1 MRRFMTNPVHVSTE
15 SVMRKEHRILLLF
28 AIASNLLM
36 IAPAEA
42 QSYPTRP
49 IRLIIPNPPGGSLD
63 IAARVLAP
71 KMTEI
76 MGQTVIVDNRPGADG
91 NIGTEL
97 VARAPADGY
106 TVLINTVPL
115 VVNPSLRT
123 KLPFD
128 VNKDFAH
135 VSLIISSPFV
145 LVVNP
150 SVPAKSVRELIA
162 LAKAHPGKVNYGS
175 AGNGSNLHVAAELFK
190 NLTGTDMLHVI
201 YKGGGPALLAV
212 LGGEVD
218 LSYLNI
224 AAVLSYSKAGRLRP
238 LGITSNKRSPLMPE
252 LPTIAESGVPGYEF
266 TSWVGALVPAATPG
280 NIVTALH
287 DGFMKAV
294 RSPDSVTRFSEQG
307 AVVIASTPDEFA
319 AFFKSELARWA
330 KVVKETGMKAD

>member
-1 MRRFMTNPVHVSTE
+1 
-15 SVMRKEHRILLLF
+15 MRKEHGILLLI
-28 AIASNLLM
+28 AMASNLLM
-36 IAPAEA
+36 VVPAEA
-42 QSYPTRP
+42 QSYPGRP
-49 IRLIIPNPPGGSLD
+49 IRMIIPNPPGGSLD

-91 NIGTEL
+91 NIGTEF

-135 VSLIISSPFV
+135 VSLLITSPFV

-150 SVPAKSVRELIA
+150 SVPAKSVKQLIA
-162 LAKAHPGKVNYGS
+162 LAKAQPGRVNYGS

-212 LGGEVD
+212 MSGEVD

-224 AAVLSYSKAGRLRP
+224 AAILSYAKAGRLRA
-238 LGITSNKRSPLMPE
+238 LGITSTKRSPLMPE

-266 TSWVGALVPAATPG
+266 TSWVGAFVPAATPE
-280 NIVTALH
+280 NIVMALH
-287 DGFMKAV
+287 DGFVKAV
-294 RSPDSVTRFSEQG
+294 RSTDAVTRFSEQG
-307 AVVIASTPDEFA
+307 AVIIASTPDEFA
-319 AFFKSELARWA
+319 TFFRAELKRWA
-330 KVVKETGMKAD
+330 RVVKETGMRAD